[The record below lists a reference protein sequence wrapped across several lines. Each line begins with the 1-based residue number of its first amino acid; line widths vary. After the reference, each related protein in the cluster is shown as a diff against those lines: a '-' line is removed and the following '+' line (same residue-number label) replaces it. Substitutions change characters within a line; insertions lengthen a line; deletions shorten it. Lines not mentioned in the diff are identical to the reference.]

1 MLLEVGIMLTTY
13 MGVRFFEKHRKIQRP
28 QHKKIKPLPA
38 TQTQIVLKKNYNIQ
52 QYQHYYNMGLL
63 ATGLSAIR
71 QFIFPQLGLLS
82 LVFYI
87 YISFPCMRAVE
98 EHLVK
103 KRKLNIDILLFAG
116 DTITLA
122 LNQYLAASF
131 GVFLFYRGK
140 IAVAKAKGYSEKMLF
155 QVFDKQPQKVWI
167 LKEGVEVEIHFET
180 IEINDI
186 VVVNTGEVIP
196 IDGFILDGA
205 ATIDQ
210 HALTGEAQPVEKE
223 IGSQVFASTTV
234 ITGRIFIKVE
244 KSGEDTT
251 IAKIGHILNNSVN
264 YKSDLQL
271 KGEEW
276 ANKAVVPTFIIA
288 AFILPTFGPVSTVVF
303 LNSHIGNRIRVFGS
317 LGTFN
322 HISLASHQGILIK
335 DGRALESLI
344 QVDTVLF
351 DKTGTLTNEQP
362 EVRHIICCEPYE
374 ENDILTYA
382 AAAERKFTHPI
393 ANAILNKANEANL
406 ELPNIEDSQYQMG
419 YGIKVKIKNQL
430 IRVGSARFMVKEGIE
445 IPEFIKD
452 YQAHSH
458 NEGHSIV
465 LVAIEHQIGGAIEI
479 RPQLRPEVKAV
490 IKGLRKHGIKYIAIV
505 SGDHERPTQK
515 LAEKL
520 GMDGYFCNVLPK
532 DKAQIVEQL
541 QKEGKSVCFIGDG
554 INDAIAMKQAL
565 VSISLRG
572 ATSIATDMAEVV
584 LMDGSLS
591 HLPTLF
597 DISKDLNN
605 NLQNALKITFIPSV
619 INLSGAFVLHF
630 QILTSLLINA
640 SLSTFGLI
648 NASRPLKRI
657 RNPKKE
663 NSN

>member
-1 MLLEVGIMLTTY
+1 MLIEVGIMLTTY
-13 MGVRFFEKHRKIQRP
+13 MGVRFYERYRKIQRP
-28 QHKKIKPLPA
+28 QNIKPKPA
-38 TQTQIVLKKNYNIQ
+38 TEIQPVLKNNTQ
-52 QYQHYYNMGLL
+52 QYQHYYNMGII
-63 ATGLSAIR
+63 AMGLSATR
-71 QFIFPQLGLLS
+71 QFIFPQLWLLS
-82 LVFYI
+82 LGFYI
-87 YISFPCMRAVE
+87 YTSFPCMRVVE
-98 EHLVK
+98 KHLIK
-103 KRKLNIDILLFAG
+103 KRKVNIDILLFVG

-122 LNQYLAASF
+122 LNQYFAAAF

-155 QVFDKQPQKVWI
+155 KVFDKQPQKVWI
-167 LKEGVEVEIHFET
+167 LREGVEVEIPFET

-186 VVVNTGEVIP
+186 VVANTGEVIP
-196 IDGFILDGA
+196 IDGVITEGA
-205 ATIDQ
+205 ATVDQ

-234 ITGRIFIKVE
+234 ITGRIGIKVE

-251 IAKIGHILNNSVN
+251 IAKIGQILNNSVN
-264 YKSDLQL
+264 YKSDIQL

-276 ANKAVVPTFIIA
+276 ANKAVFPTFMIA
-288 AFILPTFGPVSTVVF
+288 AFILPVFGPVSTVVF
-303 LNSHIGNRIRVFGS
+303 INSHIGNRIRVFAS

-322 HISLASHQGILIK
+322 HISLASHKSILVK
-335 DGRALESLI
+335 DGRALESLVKI
-344 QVDTVLF
+344 DTILF

-362 EVRHIICCEPYE
+362 EVRHIISCEQYE
-374 ENDILTYA
+374 DNDILIYA

-393 ANAILNKANEANL
+393 AKAILKTAKEANL
-406 ELPNIEDSQYQMG
+406 DLPNIEDSQYQLG
-419 YGIKVKIKNQL
+419 YGIKVNIKNQI
-430 IRVGSARFMVKEGIE
+430 IRVGSTRFMVKEGIE
-445 IPEFIKD
+445 IPKFIKD
-452 YQAHSH
+452 YQIHSH
-458 NEGHSIV
+458 NEGNSIV
-465 LVAIEHQIGGAIEI
+465 LVAIEQQIGGAIEI
-479 RPQLRPEVKAV
+479 RPQLRPEVKTV

-520 GMDGYFCNVLPK
+520 GMDNYFCNVLPK

-554 INDAIAMKQAL
+554 INDAIAMKQAC

-591 HLPTLF
+591 HLPSLF

-605 NLQNALKITFIPSV
+605 NLQNALKISFMPSA
-619 INLSGAFVLHF
+619 INLSGAFLLHF
-630 QILTSLLINA
+630 KILTSLLINA
-640 SLSTFGLI
+640 SFSTVGLL

-657 RNPKKE
+657 NEENKK
-663 NSN
+663 